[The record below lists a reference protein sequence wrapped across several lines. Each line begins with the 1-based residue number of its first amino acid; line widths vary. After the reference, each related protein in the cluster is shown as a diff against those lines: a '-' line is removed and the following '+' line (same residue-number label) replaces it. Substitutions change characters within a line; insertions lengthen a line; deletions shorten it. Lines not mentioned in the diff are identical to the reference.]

1 MPAPHLILTMREARI
16 SGISQNKSDMMKNG
30 FAVIF
35 FFGGLLSACA
45 PQSEKAGV
53 KNEVRIDT
61 VKVFALKKS
70 KVEKQ
75 TSLPGELFPFER
87 VEIHPKITGYVK
99 QLKVDI
105 GTVVK
110 KGQVLALIDAP
121 EIESRYGEAAGKL
134 QSSKAKYESSSDTY
148 ARILLAS
155 KTQGVISANELQR
168 ARSQMLA
175 DSADYQAAKYSA
187 SSFRQVGNYL
197 AIMAPFNG
205 IITQRNVNEGAYVGT
220 PNEKPILVMEDNS
233 RLRLRVAV
241 PEALTDVS
249 LRDNKVKFSTKANP
263 NQLSEAMFMRKAGS
277 IDAATR
283 TEIWEFE
290 VRNENNSNK
299 PGAFA
304 NVILSMYRAQ
314 DSFVVPFSAVVTTLE
329 KKFVIKIARD
339 TTRWVDIS
347 QGLNLPDK
355 TEIFGN
361 LKDGDTIV
369 LKGNEELKGGQK
381 VGIKFD

>member
-1 MPAPHLILTMREARI
+1 
-16 SGISQNKSDMMKNG
+16 
-30 FAVIF
+30 
-35 FFGGLLSACA
+35 
-45 PQSEKAGV
+45 
-53 KNEVRIDT
+53 
-61 VKVFALKKS
+61 
-70 KVEKQ
+70 
-75 TSLPGELFPFER
+75 
-87 VEIHPKITGYVK
+87 
-99 QLKVDI
+99 
-105 GTVVK
+105 
-110 KGQVLALIDAP
+110 
-121 EIESRYGEAAGKL
+121 
-134 QSSKAKYESSSDTY
+134 
-148 ARILLAS
+148 
-155 KTQGVISANELQR
+155 
-168 ARSQMLA
+168 
-175 DSADYQAAKYSA
+175 
-187 SSFRQVGNYL
+187 
-197 AIMAPFNG
+197 MAPFNG

-249 LRDNKVKFSTKANP
+249 LKDNKVKFSTKANP

-277 IDAATR
+277 IDATTR

-329 KKFVIKIARD
+329 KKFVIKIVGD

-347 QGLNLPDK
+347 QGLNLSDR

-381 VGIKFD
+381 VGIKFDK